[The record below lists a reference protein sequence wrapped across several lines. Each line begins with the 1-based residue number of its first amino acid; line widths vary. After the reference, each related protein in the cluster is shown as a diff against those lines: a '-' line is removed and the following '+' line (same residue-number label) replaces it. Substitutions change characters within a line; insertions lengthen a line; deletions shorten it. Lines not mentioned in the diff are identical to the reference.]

1 MSASRPDDQPIRD
14 RLRAAGLRVTAGR
27 VAVYSHLLEAS
38 SPLRHGD
45 LVGALGH
52 LHLDQATVYRNL
64 IDLTQA
70 GLVQRTDIGDHSWR
84 FEAVENAGGAGH
96 GGAHHPHFVCTVCGD
111 VKCLDDIEVSFSD
124 HNGQVHAL
132 GKRPVE
138 VQVRGTCD
146 NCA

>member
-1 MSASRPDDQPIRD
+1 MPAPNDSHIRE

-27 VAVYSHLLEAS
+27 VAVYSHLLEAT

-45 LVGALGH
+45 LVGALEH

-64 IDLTQA
+64 MDLTTA

-84 FEAVENAGGAGH
+84 FEAVEHAGH

-111 VKCLDDIEVSFSD
+111 VQCLDDIAVSFTD
-124 HNGQVHAL
+124 HHGQVHTV

-138 VQVRGTCD
+138 VQLRGTCD